1 MSKKPSAGGKIQWTK
16 MFRKLSP
23 YTIRK
28 GFRYMKHYGPKEF
41 WIRLHERF
49 EPEEVPYGPWYR
61 AYIPTEETLETQRK
75 QKFDYSPLISIA
87 VPAYQ
92 TPVEFLRQMIESLI
106 VQTYSNWELCIVNAS
121 PDNEE
126 MQKVLAE
133 YSAGDSQVRF
143 CNLKENLGIAEN
155 TNRAFAMTKGEFV
168 GLLDH
173 DDLLAPNA
181 LYEIVKILQD
191 HPQADAL
198 YTDEDKVTTELDEHF
213 QPHLK
218 PDFNLDLLRSNN
230 YICHFFVVRKSIVE
244 KAGGFRKEFDGAQD
258 YDFIFRCTENAGEVL
273 HVPEILY
280 HWRTHK
286 ASTADNPASKM
297 YAFEAGKRA
306 IEAHLERTGT
316 KGEVS
321 HTQDLGF
328 YRVKYPVQGKPLVSV
343 IIPNKDEKETLQTC
357 LEMLEKNKGE
367 ILSGESIAGE
377 LGCTR
382 AAVWKAVKSL
392 REEGYHIEAGPNK
405 GYMLAKDTNRLSQE
419 GIRLFL
425 DDPKVKIDI
434 YDELESTNQTAKK
447 EAMMG
452 EAGHGAFV
460 IARSQTAGR
469 GRRGREFYSPA
480 DTGLYM
486 SVILKPQGT
495 IHDSLLITTAA
506 AVAVYRAVA
515 QLCGIQLDIKWV
527 NDLFHKGKKVCG
539 ILTEAVTDFES
550 GNIEFVVVGMGLN
563 LYLDQENLPQKL
575 RSIAGALYE
584 TKEDAEQ
591 TDRNKL
597 TAMIVNELRKETADL
612 KLSPDYVTHNM
623 IPGHQIT
630 ITDGNSSRQAFALEI
645 CRDGR
650 LKVREE
656 DGQETILSFGEVSV
670 SM

>member
-1 MSKKPSAGGKIQWTK
+1 MTVKS
-16 MFRKLSP
+16 
-23 YTIRK
+23 
-28 GFRYMKHYGPKEF
+28 
-41 WIRLHERF
+41 
-49 EPEEVPYGPWYR
+49 
-61 AYIPTEETLETQRK
+61 
-75 QKFDYSPLISIA
+75 
-87 VPAYQ
+87 
-92 TPVEFLRQMIESLI
+92 SL
-106 VQTYSNWELCIVNAS
+106 
-121 PDNEE
+121 
-126 MQKVLAE
+126 
-133 YSAGDSQVRF
+133 
-143 CNLKENLGIAEN
+143 
-155 TNRAFAMTKGEFV
+155 
-168 GLLDH
+168 
-173 DDLLAPNA
+173 
-181 LYEIVKILQD
+181 
-191 HPQADAL
+191 
-198 YTDEDKVTTELDEHF
+198 
-213 QPHLK
+213 
-218 PDFNLDLLRSNN
+218 
-230 YICHFFVVRKSIVE
+230 
-244 KAGGFRKEFDGAQD
+244 
-258 YDFIFRCTENAGEVL
+258 
-273 HVPEILY
+273 
-280 HWRTHK
+280 
-286 ASTADNPASKM
+286 
-297 YAFEAGKRA
+297 
-306 IEAHLERTGT
+306 
-316 KGEVS
+316 
-321 HTQDLGF
+321 
-328 YRVKYPVQGKPLVSV
+328 
-343 IIPNKDEKETLQTC
+343 

-367 ILSGESIAGE
+367 VLSGESIAGE

-515 QLCGIQLDIKWV
+515 QLCGI
-527 NDLFHKGKKVCG
+527 
-539 ILTEAVTDFES
+539 LTEAVTDFES